1 MPKLVTA
8 KCQTCGKES
17 EVEWTL
23 RMKCPACG
31 SAKFFPMVFIDK
43 SASRGQRAARASSR
57 KPVGLILALILFVAA
72 VSALAYR
79 LKKVTGEKEYST
91 TVTMI
96 CTNEDCTNPNPDHLF
111 RKKLST
117 KNVFPHITCPFCK
130 QMTAYRAVQCRSC
143 GEIFAL
149 ETEGK
154 KNPTIDL
161 VCPYCGSNDIDLDS
175 SAIPVEEEEE

>member
-23 RMKCPACG
+23 GMKCPACG
-31 SAKFFPMVFIDK
+31 SPKFFPMVFIDE
-43 SASRGQRAARASSR
+43 SASRGQRAARSTSQ
-57 KPVGLILALILFVAA
+57 KPVGLILALIFFIVAIGA
-72 VSALAYR
+72 FAYR
-79 LKKVTGEKEYST
+79 LKKTSGQKEYSS

-96 CTNEDCTNPNPDHLF
+96 CTNEDCTNPNPLHLF

-117 KNVFPHITCPFCK
+117 KNPFPHITCPFCK
-130 QMTAYRAVQCRSC
+130 QNTAYRAVRCRNC

-154 KNPTIDL
+154 RNPTLDL
-161 VCPYCGSNDIDLDS
+161 VCPNCRLKDIDLDS
-175 SAIPVEEEEE
+175 SSIPVEEEE